1 MTPIHL
7 IRNVVAGLAGGLL
20 LATAPAF
27 AVVAPP
33 PAFSSLVVLGDS
45 LSDSGRLY
53 AMTGNTFPPAPYFQG
68 RFSDG
73 PVAVEAL
80 ASGLGL
86 SGAQFNNL
94 AIAGARTGLGGSADP
109 NIGQATG
116 MLTQLATFQTSLG
129 AGQADPNALY
139 YVWGGANDMRDAF
152 AAFGNGVPGA
162 IGGGMAA
169 AIGNLTNI
177 VTTLH
182 GLGATK
188 FFLPNLPDLGLTPE
202 ARSVGLIAP
211 GLTFSSVATAASEAF
226 NQQLALAY
234 GSLAAQWSDEQFYF
248 YNAMTGQRA
257 ITNGAPG
264 NGFTNVDTACIGT
277 AGCATALYFDSIH
290 PTAAAHRVLGSE
302 MLAAVPEPQAMLLM
316 AVGLLGLL
324 AATRRR
330 QA

>member
-1 MTPIHL
+1 MILTYPAC
-7 IRNVVAGLAGGLL
+7 RAATVLASSLL
-20 LATAPAF
+20 WAAAPAL
-27 AVVAPP
+27 AVVAAP
-33 PAFSSLVVLGDS
+33 PAFSGLVVMGDS
-45 LSDSGRLY
+45 LSDSGRLF
-53 AMTGNTFPPAPYFQG
+53 ALTGNTFPPAPYFQG

-73 PVAVEAL
+73 PVAVERL

-94 AIAGARTGLGGSADP
+94 AIAGARTGLSGSADV

-116 MLTQLATFQTSLG
+116 MLTQLATFQTAL
-129 AGQADPNALY
+129 AGGPADPGALY

-152 AAFGNGVPGA
+152 AANTVGAGVA
-162 IGGGMAA
+162 T
-169 AIGNLTNI
+169 AIGNLTTI
-177 VTTLH
+177 VSTLH
-182 GLGATK
+182 SRGATQ

-202 ARSVGLIAP
+202 ARGVPDPFP
-211 GLTFSSVATAASEAF
+211 GVTFSSLASAASVAF

-234 GSLAAQWSDEQFYF
+234 GSLAAQWSDEHFYF
-248 YNAMTGQRA
+248 YDAMAGQRG

-264 NGFTNVDTACIGT
+264 NGFTNVTTACIGT

-290 PTAAAHRVLGSE
+290 PTAAAHQILGSQ
-302 MLAAVPEPQAMLLM
+302 MLAAVPEPQTMLMM